1 MQWKESTM
9 PMLTNLAQ
17 HVTERRQRTAMRR
30 EHDDAIS
37 DTRVAVEHAAAIDR
51 QVLRGEQGC
60 MFCR

>member
-1 MQWKESTM
+1 MAQR
-9 PMLTNLAQ
+9 MLTTLARRVAERHQ
-17 HVTERRQRTAMRR
+17 HTAARR

-60 MFCR
+60 LFCR

>member
-1 MQWKESTM
+1 M
-9 PMLTNLAQ
+9 PMFTNLAQ

-37 DTRVAVEHAAAIDR
+37 DSRVAVEHAAAIDR

>member
-1 MQWKESTM
+1 MAQR
-9 PMLTNLAQ
+9 MLTNLARR
-17 HVTERRQRTAMRR
+17 VTERRQQTAARR
-30 EHDDAIS
+30 EHDNAMS